1 MAASQVTPSFLWSAV
16 YWKPGTLPAGTADHA
31 EQRRADAV
39 STRHYR
45 VADAALRLENL
56 LAGSGIGG

>member
-1 MAASQVTPSFLWSAV
+1 L
-16 YWKPGTLPAGTADHA
+16 
-31 EQRRADAV
+31 
-39 STRHYR
+39 TRHHG